1 MSFLY
6 LCSLVQFHPDINR
19 LQLFSSSLDCG
30 IRLWDLRSSQCVC
43 VLQSH
48 YSAVTSLSFSPD
60 GGTMVRC
67 AWAVISHQTAVLG
80 CFSKAVCN
88 CVLIFICSSGRDQIC
103 TVWDLKTRKAT
114 RTVPVYEVRWYN
126 VLFE

>member
-1 MSFLY
+1 MSFVY
-6 LCSLVQFHPDINR
+6 LRSLVQFHPDISM

-60 GGTMVRC
+60 GDTMIRYC
-67 AWAVISHQTAVLG
+67 TLSSSTDGLL
-80 CFSKAVCN
+80 S
-88 CVLIFICSSGRDQIC
+88 LIK
-103 TVWDLKTRKAT
+103 L
-114 RTVPVYEVRWYN
+114 P
-126 VLFE
+126 